1 MKESLFIKL
10 VKYLYGINKPFDEFT
25 KKVIYEAANKV
36 AFGLI
41 IFLFV
46 SIFLSLGIVN
56 LYATPN
62 IDNIAIG
69 MIFADGIAV
78 LIALTYIEI
87 VVKRFG
93 LGEYDY
99 SNESE
104 RKKAVRSYIVRNII
118 TLILIVILII
128 YVDLCLHGDSSVIVF
143 VVYAI
148 LFVVSRYLD
157 YRRKFK

>member
-46 SIFLSLGIVN
+46 SSGASIGIFN
-56 LYATPN
+56 FYATPLV
-62 IDNIAIG
+62 AIG
-69 MIFADGIAV
+69 MFFADVIAV
-78 LIALTYIEI
+78 LIALTYMDI
-87 VVKRFG
+87 VVKRYG
-93 LGEYDY
+93 LDEYDY
-99 SNESE
+99 GNESE
-104 RKKAVRSYIVRNII
+104 RKKAIRSYIVRNII
-118 TLILIVILII
+118 TLLLIVILII
-128 YVDLCLHGDSSVIVF
+128 YIDICLHGNSGIIVF

-148 LFVVSRYLD
+148 LFVISRYLD